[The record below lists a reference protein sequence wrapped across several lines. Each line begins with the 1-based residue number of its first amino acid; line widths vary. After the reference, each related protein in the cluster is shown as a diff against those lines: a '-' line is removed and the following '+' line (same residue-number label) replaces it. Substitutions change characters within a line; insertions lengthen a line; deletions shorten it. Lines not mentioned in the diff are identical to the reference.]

1 MTVGVSYGRGPVF
14 AGQRHGRRA
23 LGHRPAPTEVSN
35 TVQPRSKRSCE
46 PRTAAAGHS
55 RYRHP
60 PEVVDVE
67 RTRIDTLVR
76 EKIDTVA
83 QLEAAVGEP
92 SPAMRNKT
100 TAYTTPLIREFI
112 AHARFFVL
120 ATADAAGNCDCSPR
134 GDLVSTVLFPD
145 ERTLVLADR
154 PGNRRADS
162 YRNILENPHVGI
174 LFIVP
179 GNEEVV
185 RVNGTASLT
194 TDPELLDELAMNGR
208 PAQLAMIV
216 RIDEAYLH
224 CARALLRAKLWDP
237 ESWPDPSTV
246 PAIRDMLAEQHRLDV
261 TDLEPARQEAY
272 RAHLY

>member
-1 MTVGVSYGRGPVF
+1 M
-14 AGQRHGRRA
+14 
-23 LGHRPAPTEVSN
+23 
-35 TVQPRSKRSCE
+35 
-46 PRTAAAGHS
+46 
-55 RYRHP
+55 
-60 PEVVDVE
+60 E